1 MIGNARFHGRDHA
14 ERLMNPCKIVVHEMQ
29 AQDDIAYPGVE
40 AYLEVPFTIASLP
53 SGLQEG
59 PTADTVAERRLRH
72 ESYSE
77 KYPLLCV
84 RM

>member
-1 MIGNARFHGRDHA
+1 MKCRRKTA
-14 ERLMNPCKIVVHEMQ
+14 
-29 AQDDIAYPGVE
+29 IAYPGVE
-40 AYLEVPFTIASLP
+40 EYPELPFTIATLP

-59 PTADTVAERRLRH
+59 PTAETVAETRLRH

-77 KYPLLCV
+77 KYPSRSV